1 MSIAEPAPVRTL
13 DLLIGGR
20 RVDSA
25 SGRTYPVGDTRHAL
39 LAHVALAS
47 RRDVRD
53 AVNAA
58 TAGGQAWSLTPAHL
72 RGYALHRVTEGLHE
86 RRAELVESVAAAEGV
101 PGKRATVLVEAAL
114 ERWEH
119 HAGWADKL
127 GAVLG
132 AGSTEWG
139 GLRGSTTPEPVG
151 VVAVLAPQHSSLLG
165 LVSVLAPVLAT
176 GCTCVLVASQDRPL
190 PALVL
195 AAAVGAAG
203 VPDGVLNVL
212 TGRTAELAPW
222 LAGHGDVQAVD
233 LCGAPA
239 AQRVDLEQVAAGS
252 VKRVL
257 AAPPTEPDWSRPP
270 EVGALR
276 RLLEPRTVWRPVG

>member
-1 MSIAEPAPVRTL
+1 MSSGDATPVRTL
-13 DLLIGGR
+13 GLLVGGR
-20 RVDSA
+20 SVA
-25 SGRTYPVGDTRHAL
+25 SETGRTYPVADTRHVL

-47 RRDVRD
+47 RKDVRD
-53 AVNAA
+53 AVVAA
-58 TAGGQAWSLTPAHL
+58 SAGAQSWSATPAHR
-72 RGYALHRVTEGLHE
+72 RGYALHRVVETLHE
-86 RRAELVESVAAAEGV
+86 RRTELVDAVAAAEGV
-101 PGKRATVLVEAAL
+101 PGRRATALVAAAL

-132 AGSTEWG
+132 TGTAEWG
-139 GLRGSTTPEPVG
+139 RLRGDTTPEPVG
-151 VVAVLAPQHSSLLG
+151 VAAVLAPQSSSLLG

-195 AAAVGAAG
+195 AGAVVAAG
-203 VPDGVLNVL
+203 LPDGVVNVL

-222 LAGHGDVQAVD
+222 LAGHRDVQAVD

-257 AAPPTEPDWSRPP
+257 AAPSSEPDWSRPP

-276 RLLEPRTVWRPVG
+276 RLLEPRTVWRPLG

>member
-1 MSIAEPAPVRTL
+1 MSTAEPTSLRTL
-13 DLLIGGR
+13 DLLVGGR
-20 RVDSA
+20 SVASA
-25 SGRTYPVGDTRHAL
+25 SGRTYPVGDSRHAP

-53 AVNAA
+53 AVEAA
-58 TAGGQAWSLTPAHL
+58 KAGGQAWSATPGPL
-72 RGYALHRVTEGLHE
+72 RGDALHRVTEALHE
-86 RRAELVESVAAAEGV
+86 RRTELVESVAAAEGV

-114 ERWEH
+114 ERWGH
-119 HAGWADKL
+119 YAGWADKL
-127 GAVLG
+127 AALLGPGA
-132 AGSTEWG
+132 TEWG
-139 GLRGSTTPEPVG
+139 GLRGATTPEPVG
-151 VVAVLAPQHSSLLG
+151 VAAVLAPQHSSLLG

-176 GCTCVLVASQDRPL
+176 GCTCVLVASQERPL

-195 AAAVGAAG
+195 ADAVGAAG
-203 VPDGVLNVL
+203 LPDGVLNVL

-239 AQRVDLEQVAAGS
+239 AQRVDLELVAAGS

-257 AAPPTEPDWSRPP
+257 AAPPSEPDWGRPP
-270 EVGALR
+270 EVAALR
-276 RLLEPRTVWRPVG
+276 RLLEPRTVWRPAG

>member
-1 MSIAEPAPVRTL
+1 MSSVDATPVRTL
-13 DLLIGGR
+13 GLLVDGR
-20 RVDSA
+20 SVASE
-25 SGRTYPVGDTRHAL
+25 SGRTYPVGDTRHVL

-47 RRDVRD
+47 RKDVRD
-53 AVNAA
+53 AVAAA
-58 TAGGQAWSLTPAHL
+58 TAAAQAWSATPAHR
-72 RGYALHRVTEGLHE
+72 RGYALHRVVEALHE
-86 RRAELVESVAAAEGV
+86 RRTELVDAVTAAEGV
-101 PGKRATVLVEAAL
+101 PGKRAAVLVAAAL

-132 AGSTEWG
+132 TGTPEWG
-139 GLRGSTTPEPVG
+139 RLRGATTPEPVG
-151 VVAVLAPQHSSLLG
+151 VVAVLAPQSSSLLG

-176 GCTCVLVASQDRPL
+176 GCACVLVASQDRPL

-195 AAAVGAAG
+195 AGAVVAAG
-203 VPDGVLNVL
+203 LPDGVVNVL

-222 LAGHGDVQAVD
+222 LAGHRDVQAVD

-257 AAPPTEPDWSRPP
+257 AAPSSEPDWSRPP

-276 RLLEPRTVWRPVG
+276 RLLEPRTVWRPLG